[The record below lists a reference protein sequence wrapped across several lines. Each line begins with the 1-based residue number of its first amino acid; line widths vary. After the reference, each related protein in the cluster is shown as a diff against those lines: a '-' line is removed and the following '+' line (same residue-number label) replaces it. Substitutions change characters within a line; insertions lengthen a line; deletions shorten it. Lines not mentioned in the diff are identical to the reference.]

1 MAQEA
6 FGMDHRN
13 PGNWSPQ
20 LSLLEFAPA
29 DPGEDNEGE
38 RGFLDGTS
46 DTVRRIRQRASAI
59 ARTGFSAA
67 VIAGEPGC
75 GKHRVARWLHRHGE
89 RGERA
94 LATVDGGA
102 PDAAAAVAEL
112 TASLREPAKAP
123 GNLVV
128 HNVQRASAPLLRRLL
143 ELLTR
148 QPAPMTCGLLLLT
161 TAPAATLRARSLEHE
176 QLIGR
181 STSALLEVPPLRSR
195 LDDVPIIARAFLV
208 DAAAQYDRTI
218 RGLSPQALARLQ
230 RHAFTGNLR
239 ELRLIVEQAV
249 LRGTGDWITLDDLGL
264 PETEA
269 VPESERAEL
278 VIRLPGASLR
288 EVELQTIRL
297 ALRLCDGRLVRA
309 ADLLGITRHALR
321 RKLEKYNLDELRQRG
336 PAGGDDPDNDTYI

>member
-6 FGMDHRN
+6 VAMDDRN
-13 PGNWSPQ
+13 RGHWSPQ
-20 LSLLEFAPA
+20 LSLLEFS
-29 DPGEDNEGE
+29 GEGHQGDRGWLEGSSE
-38 RGFLDGTS
+38 
-46 DTVRRIRQRASAI
+46 TVARVRQRAVAI
-59 ARTGFSAA
+59 ARTGYSAA

-75 GKHRVARWLHRHGE
+75 GKHRVARWLHRHGS
-89 RGERA
+89 RGDRA
-94 LATVDGGA
+94 LASVDASAG
-102 PDAAAAVAEL
+102 DAASAVADL
-112 TASLREPAKAP
+112 AASLRDPSRGDVP

-128 HNVQRASAPLLRRLL
+128 HNVQRAGAPLIRRLL
-143 ELLTR
+143 ELLSR
-148 QPAPMTCGLLLLT
+148 QPAPLSCGLLLLT
-161 TAPAATLRARSLEHE
+161 TAPASVLRARSLEHE

-181 STSALLEVPPLRSR
+181 STSALLEVPPLRGR
-195 LDDVPIIARAFLV
+195 QDDIPEIARSFLG
-208 DAAAQYDRTI
+208 DAAAHYDRTI

-230 RHAFTGNLR
+230 RHAFPGNLR

-264 PETEA
+264 PTPEA
-269 VPESERAEL
+269 TADADRGEL

-336 PAGGDDPDNDTYI
+336 PGSDDDPDNDTFI